1 MEVERILH
9 LRWEHVDLERGL
21 IFSKREPSTMLK
33 TDERSIHL
41 GLGCEGNSSPNQV
54 VGTRNRVFRE
64 GDKLEV
70 AVKTAAGGSRACPRA
85 RDRRPNRSDAIFRK
99 TETAFQQP

>member
-41 GLGCEGNSSPNQV
+41 EPGREGNSSPNQV
-54 VGTRNRVFRE
+54 VGMRNRRFPR

-70 AVKTAAGGSRACPRA
+70 AVKNAAGAHAHARGPRPA
-85 RDRRPNRSDAIFRK
+85 AEPLRRYFPDD
-99 TETAFQQP
+99 